1 LPIEVKICGINSPEA
16 LRAAVEAG
24 ADYMGL
30 NFYPPSPRAVTLEQA
45 AALAAAAPPRL
56 RKVGL
61 FVDVDDETIAEVLAT
76 VDLDILQLH
85 GAESPARVS
94 EVRARFGL
102 PVMKAIKIAGE
113 DDVAGAENYCAAAER
128 LLFDAKPPKDI
139 KNLMPGGNALAFDWE
154 LLAGRSWPLPW
165 MLSGGLDAENLAEAV
180 RTSGARAVDVSS
192 GVEDKPG
199 VKDPGKIRAFIAAAK
214 AL

>member
-1 LPIEVKICGINSPEA
+1 MPIEVKICGINSPEA

-30 NFYPPSPRAVTLEQA
+30 NFYPPSPRAVTPDQA
-45 AALAAAAPPRL
+45 ATLAAAAPPRL

-61 FVDVDDETIAEVLAT
+61 FVDVDNETIAEVLAT

-192 GVEDKPG
+192 GIEDKPG
-199 VKDPGKIRAFIAAAK
+199 VKNPDKIRAFIAAAK

>member
-192 GVEDKPG
+192 GIEDKPG
-199 VKDPGKIRAFIAAAK
+199 VKNPDKIRAFIAAAK